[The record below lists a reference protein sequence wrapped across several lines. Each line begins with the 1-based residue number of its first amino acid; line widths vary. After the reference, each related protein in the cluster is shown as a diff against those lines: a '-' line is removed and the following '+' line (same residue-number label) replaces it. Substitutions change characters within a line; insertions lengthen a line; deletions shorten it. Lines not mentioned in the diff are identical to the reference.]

1 MDETN
6 VDNWHYAGFWSRAG
20 AAIIDS
26 VLVAIVTAPI
36 LISIYG
42 VDYYSFDID
51 PDAPTRPIVQGP
63 ADFAVS
69 FVLPAI
75 AVILFWMRW
84 QATPGKMVISARV
97 VDARTGENPSTAQCI
112 GRYLAYFPSALM
124 LGIGILWVAFDKRKQ
139 GWHDKLAGTVVIRRN
154 VVAEFETGTEGR

>member
-6 VDNWHYAGFWSRAG
+6 VDNWRYAGFWSRAG
-20 AAIIDS
+20 ATIIDS
-26 VLVAIVTAPI
+26 VLLLVVTAPI

-42 VDYYSFDID
+42 VDYYDLDID
-51 PDAPTRPIVQGP
+51 PDAPIRPIVQGP

-75 AVILFWMRW
+75 AIILFWMRW
-84 QATPGKMVISARV
+84 QATPGKMVISAKV

-112 GRYLAYFPSALM
+112 GRYLAYFPSFLM

-139 GWHDKLAGTVVIRRN
+139 GWHDKLAGTVVIRRD

>member
-20 AAIIDS
+20 ATIIDS
-26 VLVAIVTAPI
+26 VLLLVVTAPI

-42 VDYYSFDID
+42 VDYYDLDID
-51 PDAPTRPIVQGP
+51 PDAPIRPIVQGP

-75 AVILFWMRW
+75 AIILFWMRW

-97 VDARTGENPSTAQCI
+97 VDARTGGNPSTAQCI

-124 LGIGILWVAFDKRKQ
+124 LGIGFLWVAFDKRKQ

-154 VVAEFETGTEGR
+154 VVAEFETETGGR